1 MTKQKSFF
9 GKDWTEG
16 EIKFPKHLTPEIIHS
31 ALFIGNANNME
42 SAGQRIEFCSK
53 QLGDEAMSYAMA
65 LLILPSLMEMTQ
77 QTKEYQDFL
86 KMRKKKTH
94 QTKNPGPLQ
103 RRGVPAKSRY
113 PNIIRPPPPFFCKRG
128 PTTFGCIA

>member
-1 MTKQKSFF
+1 MTKPTNTLGN
-9 GKDWTEG
+9 GKLANGE

-42 SAGQRIEFCSK
+42 SAGQRIEFCAK

-77 QTKEYQDFL
+77 QTKEYQDFV

-94 QTKNPGPLQ
+94 
-103 RRGVPAKSRY
+103 
-113 PNIIRPPPPFFCKRG
+113 
-128 PTTFGCIA
+128 

>member
-42 SAGQRIEFCSK
+42 RAGQRIEFCSK

-65 LLILPSLMEMTQ
+65 LLILRTLMELTKDS
-77 QTKEYQDFL
+77 KEYRDFQE
-86 KMRKKKTH
+86 MRKKKAH
-94 QTKNPGPLQ
+94 
-103 RRGVPAKSRY
+103 
-113 PNIIRPPPPFFCKRG
+113 
-128 PTTFGCIA
+128 